1 MADSQLICLDD
12 NHVNVSINDKNPQFF
27 YCESQRLA
35 LGELLQSRAADF
47 GKIIKKQGMKEFLSS
62 KEVKKISK
70 HWEKYNVDKTDSTQG
85 KGAEGEGSLT
95 YWPEKSDIPIPELDL
110 GWTEYVAYRGITR
123 ATVYMHP
130 PKNNEPFIKEIVR
143 KMIQESSKVLAV
155 VMDDFTDRNIFV
167 DLLEASYRR
176 KVAVYVV
183 LDQGNLKYFLEMC
196 RRLEL
201 NELKIRNIR
210 VRSITG
216 TGLYLAAGHVLGTLN
231 QKFMIVDGNKALS
244 GSYSFTWSCARLHRS
259 MTTLFTGQ
267 ILEAF
272 DNEFRELYANSD
284 AVNLH
289 EELKISPDFQLRAK
303 GTEADLIPPRSTE
316 LHRKFQN
323 PKYLLA
329 MEGMRRAASDNK
341 LSPPVDDKLPER
353 DRTLARRDRRGTL
366 LESKKEDDGKSH
378 QAVRDWLLKND
389 VRGLDQPEPLEDLVP
404 PHKMPNGGKVGG
416 SKFKIPDFGRAISK
430 KDRSSHLGSR
440 DILELAPSSSAGS
453 EGAGDLPLR
462 KSTKGKRKKGE
473 LEVQDKVNAGKSSS
487 PFQERQVSII
497 TTKSKKE
504 KCLVS

>member
-35 LGELLQSRAADF
+35 LGELLESRAADF
-47 GKIIKKQGMKEFLSS
+47 SKIIKKKGMKEFLSF

-70 HWEKYNVDKTDSTQG
+70 NWEKYNVDKTDSPQG
-85 KGAEGEGSLT
+85 KGTEGDGSLT

-123 ATVYMHP
+123 AIVYMHP

-143 KMIQESSKVLAV
+143 KMIQESSKVIAV
-155 VMDDFTDRNIFV
+155 VMDDFTDRNILM

-176 KVAVYVV
+176 RVAVYVV

-196 RRLEL
+196 RGLEL
-201 NELKIRNIR
+201 NELKIRNVR
-210 VRSITG
+210 VRSIAG
-216 TGLYLAAGHVLGTLN
+216 IGLYLVAGHVLGSLN
-231 QKFMIVDGNKALS
+231 QKFMIVDGDKALS

-272 DNEFRELYANSD
+272 DTEFRELYANSD

-289 EELKISPDFQLRAK
+289 EELGISSDFKLRDK
-303 GTEADLIPPRSTE
+303 GTEGGLIPPRSTE
-316 LHRKFQN
+316 LQRKLNN

-329 MEGMRRAASDNK
+329 MEGVRRAASDNK
-341 LSPPVDDKLPER
+341 LSPTIDGKLPER

-366 LESKKEDDGKSH
+366 HESRKEDDGKS
-378 QAVRDWLLKND
+378 QRAVHDWLLKND

-404 PHKMPNGGKVGG
+404 PHKMPNSSKVGG
-416 SKFKIPDFGRAISK
+416 SKFKFPNFGRALSR
-430 KDRSSHLGSR
+430 KDRSSLMGSR
-440 DILELAPSSSAGS
+440 DLSELAPSGPSESDLSSK
-453 EGAGDLPLR
+453 
-462 KSTKGKRKKGE
+462 KSTKGKRKKE
-473 LEVQDKVNAGKSSS
+473 EVDGQDKANAGRSSS
-487 PFQERQVSII
+487 PFLERHASTNTI
-497 TTKSKKE
+497 KSKKE
-504 KCLVS
+504 KCRIS

>member
-12 NHVNVSINDKNPQFF
+12 NHVNVSINDKNPQFY

-35 LGELLQSRAADF
+35 LGELLESRAADF
-47 GKIIKKQGMKEFLSS
+47 SKIIKKKGMKAFLSF

-70 HWEKYNVDKTDSTQG
+70 NWEKYNVDKTDSPQG
-85 KGAEGEGSLT
+85 KGTEGDGSLT

-143 KMIQESSKVLAV
+143 KMIQESSKVIAV
-155 VMDDFTDRNIFV
+155 VMDDFTDRNILM

-196 RRLEL
+196 RGLEL
-201 NELKIRNIR
+201 NELKIRNVR
-210 VRSITG
+210 VRSIAG
-216 TGLYLAAGHVLGTLN
+216 IGLYLAEGHVLGSLN
-231 QKFMIVDGNKALS
+231 QKFMIVDGDKALS

-272 DNEFRELYANSD
+272 DNEFRELYANSE

-289 EELKISPDFQLRAK
+289 KELGISSDLGLRAK
-303 GTEADLIPPRSTE
+303 GTEGGLIPPRSTE
-316 LHRKFQN
+316 LQRKFHN

-329 MEGMRRAASDNK
+329 MEGIRRAASDNK
-341 LSPPVDDKLPER
+341 LSPAIDDKLPER

-366 LESKKEDDGKSH
+366 HESRKEDNGKSH

-404 PHKMPNGGKVGG
+404 PHKMPNSSKVGG
-416 SKFKIPDFGRAISK
+416 SKFKLPDFGRALSR
-430 KDRSSHLGSR
+430 KDRSSLLGSR
-440 DILELAPSSSAGS
+440 DLSELAPSGPS
-453 EGAGDLPLR
+453 ESDLPSK
-462 KSTKGKRKKGE
+462 KSTKGKRKKE
-473 LEVQDKVNAGKSSS
+473 EVEVQDKANAGRSSS
-487 PFQERQVSII
+487 PILERQVSTI
-497 TTKSKKE
+497 TIKSKKE
-504 KCLVS
+504 KCRIS